1 MFPETLGEIDDGL
14 AFRRAAHV
22 ALKLPAT
29 LEPIRLRET
38 SQKEARLGSHSM
50 LISHRSES

>member
-14 AFRRAAHV
+14 AYRRAAHV